1 MKSGMIVLSFL
12 AMILILVTMAGATE
26 SIDLWKI
33 TEVELYY
40 DFFSQGNSRLSLSSE
55 NDYITRISSVSPGY
69 HQFPQIFPSL
79 TASSTQ
85 DTTTTQPSYESS
97 LTIFGR
103 KVIGVRYKQT
113 HYLASTGTETEPRK
127 STSEIDIEQEL
138 QVKVK
143 GEVGE
148 KIFANVDYDDTLS
161 QSEQQKISLKYLG
174 DEKELIQEVAIG
186 DIQLAWKD
194 SQFLSYNQSL
204 FGVKVK
210 ARLGKFNLTGIGSMT
225 RGIPASK
232 TFTGKTTSEKREI
245 LDTSYLKRR
254 YYRSYFDSSHLPLTL
269 GGVEV
274 YIDDQKGTNNRDSFK
289 MTVIGEAGDSYT
301 GYFDK
306 QYPGE
311 DFFLD
316 YEKGVLN
323 FSRLIE
329 ENYVIALSYLDKD
342 GIRHPQTGYRMLKKG
357 EEELY
362 IDKYE
367 LKNYYYLGSQRIQR
381 DDFHLRILDLGNND
395 VSSDYEFSIDYEFG
409 ILMFISP
416 SPPFPEACPPLSEHI
431 YTIYVQYRHTID
443 AYILRPNIIP
453 GSEKVYLDGREL
465 ARDKDYQIDY
475 STGFLSFLPF
485 LEISELS
492 QIKIDYE
499 WMPFAGGKMIILGV
513 RAEYSPWQQFSLG
526 STLLSQSAPR
536 LNEVPEL
543 DSTPSSQL
551 GVGLDVHYDFSP
563 LLSRAWSGKTSPE
576 LSFSAEVAQSTYNP
590 NTFGRVIIENFESTK
605 ISDELSMSKDSWQLA
620 SKPVQEG
627 LAERNTI
634 DIDEEEIIGSEINP
648 GWSSGKRKVLVL
660 DYYFDSLKGENWDS
674 VVYSISSFGR
684 DYSER
689 NFLEIWVKGQ
699 GKGEF
704 LTLDLGVV
712 SEDVDGDTLL
722 DTEDKNGDGK
732 LNPGEDIGI
741 DLRGRL
747 IGAGN
752 GRLDTEDLDDNG
764 HLDTDENY
772 ATYDWII
779 EPDLRIDW
787 TGWRKLTIR
796 LKDAYNWDGVK
807 SMVKHLRL
815 LIEGDDMAGT
825 LKFALISISG
835 DRWRNYDIES
845 RSVNNEDDP
854 EYNPF
859 DDEAFLHYYEAM
871 YGNARGSDGKWKKEG
886 ALSLILA
893 PGGEGWVQ
901 QTFTKPH
908 HYTDYKTLNFWLWGD
923 EKGEDF
929 QLRIGSEV
937 RQSGDYY
944 QKKVKIDWRGWRMIS
959 VPLAEMTRQGNP
971 SWENIRQ
978 LRAGIKNESSHW
990 IKIYLDDI
998 FFSEA
1003 GESQGLAKG
1012 LSLQGGL
1019 GEPFS
1024 FIAQYKEVEDEFQDL
1039 ATSSW
1044 QGTRLTSLRVNLS
1057 PLNVLPLTYRWS
1069 RKENSGNSLSG
1080 ALLES
1085 GAVSGEA
1092 VEEKKEYQLSFL
1104 SSSWPRATF
1113 KLENKFTNDPS
1124 RGIKEEE
1131 DAYRVSLEYKNP
1143 YSFFLLPTFI
1153 QTIYQ
1158 REERRDQYQ
1167 KEIENKKEITENWHI
1182 SLPFQLAKNLT
1193 LKPIYRE
1200 KRKKEVEQGEW
1211 EIPQLKERSLSLE
1224 SRANFLHL
1232 SPSFIW
1238 QGGYREDNFSE
1249 GDSKEKDIFAHS
1261 RISVNI
1267 PFQVGA
1273 FFPET
1278 SVWKSLM
1285 LYGRYESSR
1294 EAFYEGT
1301 TALLDLWS
1309 GLGLKEF
1316 SIDDGK
1322 TKFILEKESLTLRQ
1336 RWQPFSFLDLACNY
1350 SQQKRRE
1357 VREAVPYTIEIRI
1370 WPSLDLSFDLNK
1382 LPGEVGRLSSRLFTS
1397 SYLVASYVHR
1407 ETIKKDISFLQMEQ
1421 PSLIWRGG
1429 FKKPED
1435 LALIL
1440 SYKSNQKE
1448 ESYFGQEDISR
1459 NSSSHYEAKI
1469 DYFAL
1474 FPEGAKVPF
1483 LRRLVNFENKIH
1495 LILGLNLETK
1505 RSFTGQQTEEDE
1517 QKWRLFSEIGY
1528 KVEEYIRIKL
1538 GLEGGYVQDRVRT
1551 GEDNYSYGLFCQ
1563 VEIRF

>member
-1 MKSGMIVLSFL
+1 MKSGVTVLSLL
-12 AMILILVTMAGATE
+12 AIILILVTMAAATE
-26 SIDLWKI
+26 SIDLWRIAEAK
-33 TEVELYY
+33 LYS
-40 DFFSQGNSRLSLSSE
+40 DFFSQRNSGLSLSSE
-55 NDYITRISSVSPGY
+55 NDYSTGVSNISLHY
-69 HQFPQIFPSL
+69 YQFPQISPSS

-113 HYLASTGTETEPRK
+113 HYLDSTGTEMEPREP
-127 STSEIDIEQEL
+127 TSEIDIEQEL

-143 GEVGE
+143 GEVGK
-148 KIFANVDYDDTLS
+148 KIFANVDYDDTLP

-186 DIQLAWKD
+186 DIQSAWRD

-204 FGVKVK
+204 FGVRVK
-210 ARLGKFNLTGIGSMT
+210 AKLGNFNLTGIGSMT
-225 RGIPASK
+225 RGIPESK
-232 TFTGKTTSEKREI
+232 TFTGKTASEKREI
-245 LDTSYLKRR
+245 LDTSYLKRK
-254 YYRSYFDSSHLPLTL
+254 YYRAYFDSSHLPLIL
-269 GGVEV
+269 GSVEV
-274 YIDDQKGTNNRDSFK
+274 YIDDQKGTNNEDSLK
-289 MTVIGEAGDSYT
+289 MTVSGEAGDSYT

-311 DFFLD
+311 DYFLD

-323 FSRLIE
+323 FSSLIE

-342 GIRHPQTGYRMLKKG
+342 GTRHPQTGYRMLKKG

-381 DDFHLRILDLGNND
+381 DNFLLKILDLSNND
-395 VSSDYEFSIDYEFG
+395 VTSNYEFTIDYEFG
-409 ILMFISP
+409 ILTFISP
-416 SPPFPEACPPLSEHI
+416 LPPFPEAYPPLSEHI
-431 YTIYVQYRHTID
+431 YTIYVEYRYTID

-453 GSEKVYLDGREL
+453 GSERVYLDGREL
-465 ARDKDYQIDY
+465 TRDIDYQIDY
-475 STGFLSFLPF
+475 STGFLSFFPS
-485 LEISELS
+485 LEISEFS

-499 WMPFAGGKMIILGV
+499 WMPFAGGKMIILGA
-513 RAEYSPWQQFSLG
+513 RAEYIPWQQFSLG
-526 STLLSQSAPR
+526 STLLSQTAPR
-536 LNEVPEL
+536 SNEVPEL
-543 DSTPSSQL
+543 DSAPSSQL
-551 GVGLDVHYDFSP
+551 GVGLDAHYDFSP
-563 LLSRAWSGKTSPE
+563 LLSRAWSGKISPE
-576 LSFSAEVAQSTYNP
+576 LSFSAELAQSTYNP
-590 NTFGRVIIENFESTK
+590 NTFGRAIIENFESTK

-627 LAERNTI
+627 LAQRNTI
-634 DIDEEEIIGSEINP
+634 DINQEEIIGSEINP
-648 GWSSGKRKVLVL
+648 GWSNEKRRVLVL
-660 DYYFDSLKGENWDS
+660 DYYFDSSREENWDS
-674 VVYSISSFGR
+674 VVYSLSSTGK

-689 NFLEIWVKGQ
+689 NFLEIWLKGE

-712 SEDVDGDTLL
+712 SEDVDGDTFL
-722 DTEDKNGDGK
+722 DTEDKNNDGK

-741 DLRGRL
+741 DLGGRL
-747 IGAGN
+747 IGEGN
-752 GRLDTEDLDDNG
+752 GRLDTEDLDGNG
-764 HLDTDENY
+764 LLDTDENY

-787 TGWRKLTIR
+787 TGWRKLIIP
-796 LKDAYNWDGVK
+796 LKDAFNWDEVK

-815 LIEGDDMAGT
+815 LIEGDDISGT

-845 RSVNNEDDP
+845 RSVNSEDDP

-859 DDEAFLHYYEAM
+859 DDEAFLDYYEAM
-871 YGNARGSDGKWKKEG
+871 YGNARTAEGKWKKEG
-886 ALSLILA
+886 ALCLTLA
-893 PGGEGWVQ
+893 PEGEGWVQ
-901 QTFTKPH
+901 QTFAKAYD
-908 HYTDYKTLNFWLWGD
+908 YTDYKTLNFWIWGD

-937 RQSGDYY
+937 RQAGDYY
-944 QKKVKIDWRGWRMIS
+944 QKEVKIDWQGWRMIS
-959 VPLAEMTRQGNP
+959 VPLAEMTRRGSP

-978 LRAGIKNESSHW
+978 LRAGIKNESSDW
-990 IKIYLDDI
+990 IKIYLNDI
-998 FFSEA
+998 FLSEV

-1012 LSLQGGL
+1012 FSLQGAL
-1019 GEPFS
+1019 GTPFS
-1024 FIAQYKEVEDEFQDL
+1024 FIAQYKEVDDEFQSL
-1039 ATSSW
+1039 MASSW

-1057 PLNVLPLTYRWS
+1057 PLKFLPLSYYWS

-1085 GAVSGEA
+1085 EAVSDK
-1092 VEEKKEYQLSFL
+1092 VIEEKKEYKLSFL
-1104 SSSWPRATF
+1104 SSSWPQAIF
-1113 KLENKFTNDPS
+1113 KLENRFTDDPS
-1124 RGIKEEE
+1124 RGIKEKE
-1131 DAYRVSLEYKNP
+1131 DTYRVSLEYKNP

-1158 REERRDQYQ
+1158 REEKRDEYQ
-1167 KEIENKKEITENWHI
+1167 EETRNKREITENWHI

-1200 KRKKEVEQGEW
+1200 KRKSEIEQGEW
-1211 EIPQLKERSLSLE
+1211 ETPQLKERSFSLE
-1224 SRANFLHL
+1224 SRASFLYL
-1232 SPSFIW
+1232 SPSFMW
-1238 QGGYREDNFSE
+1238 QGGCREDNFSE
-1249 GDSKEKDIFAHS
+1249 GDLKERDIFTHS
-1261 RISVNI
+1261 RISLNI
-1267 PFQVGA
+1267 PFQLGA
-1273 FFPET
+1273 LFPET
-1278 SVWKSLM
+1278 SPWKSLR
-1285 LYGRYESSR
+1285 LYGRYESTR
-1294 EAFYEGT
+1294 EVLYEGT
-1301 TALLDLWS
+1301 TTSFDLCS

-1316 SIDDGK
+1316 VIDNGK
-1322 TKFILEKESLTLRQ
+1322 TKFILEKENLTLRQ
-1336 RWQPFSFLDLACNY
+1336 RWQPFSFLDLACDY

-1357 VREAVPYTIEIRI
+1357 VREDVPYTIEIRV
-1370 WPSLDLSFDLNK
+1370 WPSLDLSFNLNK
-1382 LPGEVGRLSSRLFTS
+1382 IPGEVGRLSSHLFTS
-1397 SYLVASYVHR
+1397 SYLIASYIHR

-1421 PSLIWRGG
+1421 PSLTWRGG

-1448 ESYFGQEDISR
+1448 ESYFGQGGISR
-1459 NSSSHYEAKI
+1459 DSSSHYEAKI

-1474 FPEGAKVPF
+1474 FPEGAKIPF

-1505 RSFTGQQTEEDE
+1505 EGSTGQRIEEDK
-1517 QKWRLFSEIGY
+1517 QKWKLFSEIGY
-1528 KVEEYIRIKL
+1528 KIEDNIRINL
-1538 GLEGGYVQDRVRT
+1538 GLEGGYVQDGVRA
-1551 GEDNYSYGLFCQ
+1551 GEDNYSYGASCQ